1 MGVGARADAGGGRKP
16 RAAGWLLLVRRGPRV
31 LITDAEQRSVLATC
45 RGLAAAGYRVST
57 VAGERFALGHWARF
71 SEERIALAGAE
82 ADPEGYVERLSQV
95 LRRGE
100 YDLVMPGSEVSLL
113 PISERRDLI
122 EPYARLDL
130 PPHEVVLRALDKPL
144 LHSQAAAVGL
154 IPPRSVDCSSE
165 EEALAAARGLAF
177 PLLVKPAR
185 SVTRMPHHA
194 QQQRVQFV
202 EDVGR
207 LKAALAAVRV
217 PVTLQEYVSG
227 TSIVSCAAVRAG
239 DRLLGLTLARY
250 ARTYPS
256 RVGSAA
262 LATTIAPPRTLV
274 ERIEE
279 LLRLIGWCGIFELEL
294 LDLGENRFAAI
305 DFNPRPFGWMA
316 LAIGAGANL
325 PALWCDHVL
334 RRRSASPAG
343 ARVGLHYRWEDAE
356 VRNVIAELRSGRF
369 RSAAAV
375 LRPYRRVVH
384 AHFRIDDPA
393 PLVARMLSMAQKVGR
408 RGVQPTITS
417 SVRAKRLSLK
427 EYIWGNSRISK

>member
-1 MGVGARADAGGGRKP
+1 MKQ
-16 RAAGWLLLVRRGPRV
+16 GPRV
-31 LITDAEQRSVLATC
+31 LITDAEYRSVLATC

-57 VAGERFALGHWARF
+57 VAEGRFALGHWARF
-71 SEERIALAGAE
+71 SEERITLAGAQN
-82 ADPEGYVERLSQV
+82 DPEGYIERLSQV

-100 YDLVMPGSEVSLL
+100 YDLLMPGSELSLV

-122 EPYARLDL
+122 EPYARLGL
-130 PPHEVVLRALDKPL
+130 PPHQDVLCALSKPL
-144 LHSQAAAVGL
+144 LSRRAAAVGL
-154 IPPRSVDCSSE
+154 RPPRSVDCSSD
-165 EEALAAARGLAF
+165 EEALAAAQGLEF
-177 PLLVKPAR
+177 PLLVKPAH
-185 SVTRMPHHA
+185 SVTRTPGRA
-194 QQQRVQFV
+194 QQQKVQFV
-202 EDVGR
+202 EDVSR
-207 LKAALAAVRV
+207 LEGAVAAVRV

-227 TSIVSCAAVRAG
+227 ASIVSCAAVRVG

-256 RVGSAA
+256 QVGSAA
-262 LATTIAPPRTLV
+262 LATTIAPPRTLI

-294 LDLGENRFAAI
+294 LDLGEDRFAAI

-334 RRRSASPAG
+334 GRRSVSPAV

-356 VRNVIAELRSGRF
+356 IRNALAELRSGNF

-375 LRPYRRVVH
+375 LRPYRQVVH

-393 PLVARMLSMAQKVGR
+393 PLVARMLSIAQKVGR
-408 RGVQPTITS
+408 RRVQPRSAS
-417 SVRAKRLSLK
+417 SVRARSRSPK
-427 EYIWGNSRISK
+427 EYMLGTSRTSK